1 MSAFLPKEEGA
12 FYLIKAA
19 LLLEWGWGEAK
30 NNMKILKFGGTSV
43 GSVQSIQTLL
53 NILKGEVK
61 SKDKP
66 VVVLSAMSGVTN
78 LLISMAEGAAAGNDF
93 TVELAELEKR
103 HFDIVKSLLSAQHQN
118 PAYTRLKLYFNQ
130 LEELLQGIFTLRE
143 LTPKTRDYVLSFGEL
158 CSTIM
163 ICKIAAQHFP
173 ETIFVDASELIKTD
187 SSFGQARVNMELTE
201 QLIRGF
207 HKEHGDKMLLVTG
220 FIASNEAGQ
229 ITTLGRG
236 GSDYTA
242 AIFGSA
248 LNAKEIQIWTDVNGM
263 MTADPR
269 MVKKAFSL
277 QELTYTE
284 AMELSY
290 FGAKVIYPPTMIPAF
305 LKKIPIVIKNTFEPD
320 FAGTVIRHDCKPS
333 NLPIKGISSINNISI
348 LNLEGSGM
356 VGKSGFS
363 GRLFSLLAREQI
375 NIILITQSS
384 SEHSITFAV
393 QPGDAGRARLLI
405 EQEFELELVAKKLEH
420 VVIEQNLAI
429 IAVVGEN
436 MKQTPGVSGKLFHAL
451 GRNGVNVRA
460 IAQGSS
466 EYNISVIISV
476 HDLAKALNAVHDG
489 FFVQLTKTL
498 HAFCLGTGNIGQT
511 LFKQLNAHSGY
522 LQEHNG
528 IQVKIAGISNTRKML
543 FDTDGISLDSWQ
555 EELQASGQKADLN
568 EFVAKMISMNLPNC
582 VFIDNT
588 ASPKPVEVYEQVFKS
603 NISVITC
610 NKIGN
615 SASYKQYRTFRDA
628 AKQHGVDF
636 FYETNVGAGLP
647 IIRTLKDL
655 MNSGDRIMKIEAILS
670 GTISFIFNNFK
681 GNANFHDV
689 VKMAQEKGY
698 TEPDPRDDLRGTDF
712 MRKILILA
720 RAAGYAMEAAD
731 VEIESMLP
739 KACLDA
745 ETVDDFY
752 AALKSEDAFFSNLKA
767 RAENEDK
774 VLRYIG
780 KLENGKAAITLQM
793 VDGNHPFYTLSGSD
807 NIISFTTDR
816 YKDRPLV
823 VKGPGAGAEVT
834 AAGVFADLIN
844 VGK

>member
-1 MSAFLPKEEGA
+1 M
-12 FYLIKAA
+12 
-19 LLLEWGWGEAK
+19 
-30 NNMKILKFGGTSV
+30 MKILKFGGTSV

-53 NILKGEVK
+53 NILKNEVK
-61 SKDKP
+61 GTATDKP
-66 VVVLSAMSGVTN
+66 VIVLSAMSGVTN
-78 LLISMAEGAAAGNDF
+78 LLVDMAENVAKGTDF
-93 TVELAELEKR
+93 TEGLAELQRR
-103 HFDIVKSLLSAQHQN
+103 HFDVVKNLLEIQNQN
-118 PAYTRLKLYFNQ
+118 PALTKLKILFNQ
-130 LEELLQGIFTLRE
+130 LEDLLQGILTLRE
-143 LTPKTRDYVLSFGEL
+143 LTPKTRDLVLSYGER

-163 ICKIAAQHFP
+163 ISKIAAQFFP
-173 ETIFVDASELIKTD
+173 ETMFVDASEIIKTD
-187 SSFGQARVNMELTE
+187 SSFGQAKVNTELTE
-201 QLIRGF
+201 HLIRGF
-207 HKEHGDKMLLVTG
+207 YGENKGKMLFVTG
-220 FIASNEAGQ
+220 FIAGNDEGQ

-248 LNAKEIQIWTDVNGM
+248 LNASEIQIWTDVNGM

-277 QELTYTE
+277 AELTYTE

-305 LKKIPIVIKNTFEPD
+305 LKKIPIVIKNTFEPE
-320 FAGTVIRHDCKPS
+320 FAGTIIQHDCQPS
-333 NLPIKGISSINNISI
+333 NMAIKGISSINNISI
-348 LNLEGSGM
+348 LNVEGSGM

-375 NIILITQSS
+375 NVILITQSS

-393 QPGDAGRARLLI
+393 SPGDTERARQLI
-405 EQEFELELVAKKLEH
+405 EQEFELELMAKKLEH
-420 VVIEQNLAI
+420 VDIERDLAI
-429 IAVVGEN
+429 LAVVGEN
-436 MKQTPGVSGKLFHAL
+436 MKETPGVSGKLFHAL

-466 EYNISVIISV
+466 EYNISVIISA
-476 HDLAKALNAVHDG
+476 HDLAKALNAVHDA
-489 FFVQLTKTL
+489 FFVELTKTL
-498 HAFCLGTGNIGQT
+498 YAFCLGTGNIGKT
-511 LFKQLNAHSGY
+511 LFRQLNGHTAF
-522 LQEHNG
+522 LQENNG
-528 IQVKIAGISNTRKML
+528 IQVKIAGISNTRKMI
-543 FDTDGISLDSWQ
+543 FDADGISLDNWEST
-555 EELQASGQKADLN
+555 LDKSNKPADLA
-568 EFVAKMISMNLPNC
+568 EFVSIMKSMNLPNC

-588 ASPKPVEVYEQVFKS
+588 ASPKPIEFYEDVLKS
-603 NISVITC
+603 TISIVTC

-615 SASYKQYRTFRDA
+615 SGSYNQYRTFRDTA
-628 AKQHGVDF
+628 RDHGVDF

-655 MNSGDRIMKIEAILS
+655 MNSGDRVQRIEAILS

-681 GNANFHDV
+681 EDANFHDT

-712 MRKILILA
+712 MRKMLILA
-720 RAAGYAMEAAD
+720 RDAGYTLEAAD

-739 KACLDA
+739 QSCLDA
-745 ETVDDFY
+745 GSVEDFY
-752 AALKSEDAFFSNLKA
+752 NTLKSEDAYFAGLKNK
-767 RAENEDK
+767 AESEGK

-780 KLENGKAAITLQM
+780 ILENGKASITLQM
-793 VDGNHPFYTLSGSD
+793 VDENHPFFTLSGSD

-816 YKDRPLV
+816 YKERPLV

-844 VGK
+844 VGA

>member
-1 MSAFLPKEEGA
+1 
-12 FYLIKAA
+12 
-19 LLLEWGWGEAK
+19 
-30 NNMKILKFGGTSV
+30 MKILKFGGTSV

-53 NILKGEVK
+53 NILKAEVDKGE
-61 SKDKP
+61 KP

-78 LLISMAEGAAAGNDF
+78 LLVSMAEGAANGVDF
-93 TVELAELEKR
+93 TPSLAELEKR
-103 HFDIVKSLLSAQHQN
+103 HFDVVKALLNIQNQN
-118 PAYTRLKLYFNQ
+118 PALTRLKIFFNQ
-130 LEELLQGIFTLRE
+130 LEDLLQGILTLQE
-143 LTPKTRDYVLSFGEL
+143 LTPKTRDHVLSFGER
-158 CSTIM
+158 CSTLM

-173 ETIFVDASELIKTD
+173 QSHCVDAAELIRTD
-187 SSFGQARVNMELTE
+187 SAFGQAKVNIELTE
-201 QLIRGF
+201 HLIRGF
-207 HKEHGDKMLLVTG
+207 QQEHSDKMLFVTG
-220 FIASNEAGQ
+220 FIAANDAGQ
-229 ITTLGRG
+229 VTTLGRG

-248 LNAKEIQIWTDVNGM
+248 LNAQEIQIWTDVNGM

-277 QELTYTE
+277 PELTYTE

-305 LKKIPIVIKNTFEPD
+305 LKKIPIVIKNTFEPG
-320 FAGTVIRHDCKPS
+320 FEGTVIRHDCKPS

-348 LNLEGSGM
+348 INLEGSGM

-393 QPGDAGRARLLI
+393 QPGDTEKARHLI
-405 EQEFELELVAKKLEH
+405 QQEFELELQAKKLDE
-420 VVIEQNLAI
+420 VVIEENLAI
-429 IAVVGEN
+429 IAIVGEN

-466 EYNISVIISV
+466 EYNISVIISA
-476 HDLAKALNAVHDG
+476 HNLAKALNAVHDG
-489 FFVQLTKTL
+489 FFTQLTKTL

-511 LFKQLNAHSGY
+511 LFKQLNAHSAY

-528 IQVKIAGISNTRKML
+528 IQVKIAGISNTRKMI
-543 FDTDGISLDSWQ
+543 FNADGISLDSWQ
-555 EELQASGQKADLN
+555 DELQSSDEAADLK
-568 EFVAKMISMNLPNC
+568 EFVARMKSMNLPNC

-588 ASPKPVEVYEQVFKS
+588 ASPKPVAFYEEVFKS

-615 SASYKQYRTFRDA
+615 SASYKQYKTFHDA
-628 AKQHGVDF
+628 AHQHGVDF

-655 MNSGDRIMKIEAILS
+655 MNSGDRIAKIEAILS

-681 GNANFHDV
+681 GDANFHDV
-689 VKMAQEKGY
+689 VKEAQEKGY
-698 TEPDPRDDLRGTDF
+698 TEPDPRDDLSGKDF

-720 RAAGYAMEAAD
+720 RDAGYPMEEAD
-731 VEIESMLP
+731 VHIENMLP
-739 KACLDA
+739 QACLDA
-745 ETVDDFY
+745 QTVDDFY
-752 AALKSEDAFFSNLKA
+752 AALKAEDAFFAKLKA
-767 RAENEDK
+767 KAAAENK
-774 VLRYIG
+774 VVRYIG
-780 KLENGKAAITLQM
+780 KLEEGKAAITLQM
-793 VDGNHPFYTLSGSD
+793 VDESHPFFTLSGSD

-816 YKDRPLV
+816 YRERPLV

-844 VGK
+844 VGI

>member
-1 MSAFLPKEEGA
+1 
-12 FYLIKAA
+12 
-19 LLLEWGWGEAK
+19 
-30 NNMKILKFGGTSV
+30 MKVLKFGGTSV
-43 GSVQSIQTLL
+43 GSAASIQTLL

-61 SKDKP
+61 NEVKP
-66 VVVLSAMSGVTN
+66 VVVLSAMGGVTN
-78 LLISMAEGAAAGNDF
+78 LLASMAEDAANGKEF
-93 TVELAELEKR
+93 TAQLAELERR
-103 HFDIVKSLLSAQHQN
+103 HFDVVKTLLDVQNQN
-118 PAYTRLKLYFNQ
+118 PAFTRLKIHFNQ
-130 LEELLQGIFTLRE
+130 LEELLQGVLTLRE
-143 LTPKTRDYVLSFGEL
+143 LTPKTRDQVLSFGER

-163 ICKIAAQHFP
+163 VSKIAAQHFKDVLY
-173 ETIFVDASELIKTD
+173 VDAADVIKTD
-187 SSFGQARVNMELTE
+187 SAFGNAKVNTELTE
-201 QLIRGF
+201 LLIKTL
-207 HKEHGDKMLLVTG
+207 HQENKDKILFVTG
-220 FIASNEAGQ
+220 FIAGNDAGQ
-229 ITTLGRG
+229 TTTLGRG

-242 AIFGSA
+242 AIFGAA

-277 QELTYTE
+277 TELTYTE

-305 LKKIPIVIKNTFEPD
+305 LKKIPIVIKNTFEPE
-320 FAGTVIRHDCKPS
+320 FEGTVIRHDCKAS
-333 NLPIKGISSINNISI
+333 SLPIKGISSINNISI

-393 QPGDAGRARLLI
+393 QPQDTEKAKQLI
-405 EQEFELELVAKKLEH
+405 EQEFELELLAKKLEH
-420 VVIEQNLAI
+420 LVIEKNLAI
-429 IAVVGEN
+429 LAVVGEN
-436 MKQTPGVSGKLFHAL
+436 MKQTPGMSGKLFHAL

-466 EYNISVIISV
+466 EYNISVIISAQ
-476 HDLAKALNAVHDG
+476 DLSKALNAVHDA

-498 HAFCLGTGNIGQT
+498 HAFCLGTGNIGKT
-511 LFKQLNAHSGY
+511 LFAQLNAHTDY
-522 LQEHNG
+522 LKDNNG
-528 IQVKIAGISNTRKML
+528 IQVKVAGISNTRKMT
-543 FDTDGISLDSWQ
+543 FNSDGISLDTWQ
-555 EELQASGQKADLN
+555 NDIEASPYSADLK
-568 EFVAKMISMNLPNC
+568 EFIARMKAMNLPNC

-588 ASPKPVEVYEQVFKS
+588 ASPKPIEFYEDVFKA

-615 SASYKQYRTFRDA
+615 SGSYAQYRTFKDTARR
-628 AKQHGVDF
+628 HGVDF

-647 IIRTLKDL
+647 IINTLKNL
-655 MNSGDRIMKIEAILS
+655 MNSGDRVQRIEAILS

-681 GNANFHDV
+681 GDANFHDV
-689 VKMAQEKGY
+689 VKEAQEKGY
-698 TEPDPRDDLRGTDF
+698 TEPDPRDDLSGKDF
-712 MRKILILA
+712 MRKMLILA
-720 RAAGYAMEAAD
+720 RDAGYAMEEAD
-731 VEIESMLP
+731 VDIESVLP
-739 KACLDA
+739 KASLEA
-745 ETVDDFY
+745 KSVDDFY
-752 AALKSEDAFFSNLKA
+752 ATLKTEDAHFAKLKDQ
-767 RAENEDK
+767 AEKDGK

-780 KLENGKAAITLQM
+780 KLENGKVTITLQM
-793 VDGNHPFYTLSGSD
+793 VDENHPFYMLSGSD

-816 YKDRPLV
+816 YKERPLV

-844 VGK
+844 LGAN

>member
-1 MSAFLPKEEGA
+1 
-12 FYLIKAA
+12 
-19 LLLEWGWGEAK
+19 
-30 NNMKILKFGGTSV
+30 MKVLKFGGTSV
-43 GSVQSIQTLL
+43 GSVSSIQTLI
-53 NILKGEVK
+53 NILKDDTTRE
-61 SKDKP
+61 SS

-78 LLISMAEGAAAGNDF
+78 LLISMAEEAAEGKDF
-93 TVELAELEKR
+93 TAKLAQLEAR
-103 HFDIVKSLLSAQHQN
+103 HFEVVKALLDIQHQN
-118 PAYTRLKLYFNQ
+118 PALTRLKINFNQ
-130 LEELLQGIFTLRE
+130 LEELLQGVLTLRE
-143 LTPKTRDYVLSFGEL
+143 LTPKTRDQVVSYGER
-158 CSTIM
+158 CSTLM
-163 ICKIAAQHFP
+163 ISKIAAQYFP
-173 ETIFVDASELIKTD
+173 EAIFVDASELVRTD
-187 SSFGQARVNMELTE
+187 SAFGNAKVNMELTE

-207 HKEHGDKMLLVTG
+207 YTENKDKMLFVTG
-220 FIASNEAGQ
+220 FIAGNGAGQ

-248 LNAKEIQIWTDVNGM
+248 LNASEIEIWTDVNGM

-277 QELTYTE
+277 PELTYTE

-305 LKKIPIVIKNTFEPD
+305 LKKIPIVIKNTFEPQ
-320 FAGTVIRHDCKPS
+320 FEGTVIRHDCKAS
-333 NLPIKGISSINNISI
+333 TLPIKGISSINNISI

-375 NIILITQSS
+375 NVILITQSS

-393 QPGDAGRARLLI
+393 QPADAERAKALI
-405 EQEFELELVAKKLEH
+405 EQEFELELLANKLEKP
-420 VVIEQNLAI
+420 VIEESLAI
-429 IAVVGEN
+429 LAVVGEN

-466 EYNISVIISV
+466 EYNISVIISSK
-476 HDLAKALNAVHDG
+476 DLAKALNAVHDA

-498 HAFCLGTGNIGQT
+498 HAFCLGTGNIGTT
-511 LFKQLNAHSGY
+511 LFKQLNAHSEY
-522 LQEHNG
+522 LQQNNG
-528 IQVKIAGISNTRKML
+528 IQVKIAGISNTRKMV
-543 FDTDGISLDSWQ
+543 FNADGISLDNWQ
-555 EELQASGQKADLN
+555 EEIENSGESADLK
-568 EFVAKMISMNLPNC
+568 EFIARMKGMNLPNC

-588 ASPKPVEVYEQVFKS
+588 ASPKPVAFYEEAFKH
-603 NISVITC
+603 NISVVTC

-615 SASYKQYRTFRDA
+615 SASYSQYKTFHDTAR
-628 AKQHGVDF
+628 QHGVDF

-655 MNSGDRIMKIEAILS
+655 MSSGDRVQRIEAILS

-681 GNANFHDV
+681 GDASFHDV
-689 VKMAQEKGY
+689 VKLAQEKGY

-712 MRKILILA
+712 MRKMLILA
-720 RAAGYAMEAAD
+720 RDGGYKMEAGD
-731 VEIESMLP
+731 VHIENMLP
-739 KACLDA
+739 QSCLDA
-745 ETVDDFY
+745 ATVEDFY
-752 AALKSEDAFFSNLKA
+752 AALKAEDAFFADMKNKA
-767 RAENEDK
+767 ESEGK

-793 VDGNHPFYTLSGSD
+793 VDESHPFFTLSGSD

-816 YKDRPLV
+816 YRERPLV

-844 VGK
+844 VGSPL